1 MKSLGHQSQF
11 LSEDAERLRWFLL
24 PSEAQDWL
32 SSETPPTTT
41 PTTFTPKKYTRSS
54 ERNSEQEKEKTGEE
68 KEEEED
74 EGEDGRRVQIV
85 KFHHPSKSIF
95 KPTMEVMRK

>member
-32 SSETPPTTT
+32 SSETPPTTI

-54 ERNSEQEKEKTGEE
+54 SESNSEQEKEKTREE

-74 EGEDGRRVQIV
+74 DDKRDQTV
-85 KFHHPSKSIF
+85 KFHHPPKSIF

>member
-32 SSETPPTTT
+32 SSETPLTTT
-41 PTTFTPKKYTRSS
+41 PTTLTPKKYTRSS
-54 ERNSEQEKEKTGEE
+54 ESNSEQEKEKTGE
-68 KEEEED
+68 KEEEE
-74 EGEDGRRVQIV
+74 EEDDDKRDQTV
-85 KFHHPSKSIF
+85 KFHHPPKSIF
-95 KPTMEVMRK
+95 KPTMEVMRQ

>member
-54 ERNSEQEKEKTGEE
+54 ESNSEQEKEKTGEE

-74 EGEDGRRVQIV
+74 DDKRDQTV
-85 KFHHPSKSIF
+85 KFHHPPKSIF
-95 KPTMEVMRK
+95 KPTMEVMRQ